1 MLVLIFVQGQ
11 VWVNAVETC
20 LMQKILNSAVYNNN
34 GNCQE
39 LLEFGFN
46 SHPDCFYEEGFCT
59 KILRSLSNWQ
69 CLAEVYAFSDL
80 TTKNGIQQVSILIL
94 CY

>member
-1 MLVLIFVQGQ
+1 M
-11 VWVNAVETC
+11 C
-20 LMQKILNSAVYNNN
+20 LMQKILNNAVYNNN
-34 GNCQE
+34 GSCQE

-46 SHPDCFYEEGFCT
+46 SHPDCYYENGFCT
-59 KILRSLSNWQ
+59 DILQSLSNWQ

-80 TTKNGIQQVSILIL
+80 TAKNGIQQVSILIILL